1 MPLITFVK
9 AYLSRRIKFNCCFIA
24 VVKTVE
30 NVQKENVL
38 RQGLQAQLR
47 HRYNGYDPGCR
58 AAS

>member
-1 MPLITFVK
+1 MTLITFVK
-9 AYLSRRIKFNCCFIA
+9 AYVSRRIKCNCCFI

-58 AAS
+58 AAR